1 MDVSSSKDE
10 VDDDEDDAEN
20 DDLHMVSR
28 VFLFFELFYKGRIM
42 QLALV
47 QTYPYLRKKK
57 HPSGSRVLGAPGKMY
72 KGNWHIIRV
81 EDIERTAL
89 VVPDNDTE
97 STIPDVPYHEYLVL
111 HDIDRDCWRRFRTYL
126 PRLPKR
132 NYIGWKQRG

>member
-72 KGNWHIIRV
+72 KGN
-81 EDIERTAL
+81 
-89 VVPDNDTE
+89 
-97 STIPDVPYHEYLVL
+97 
-111 HDIDRDCWRRFRTYL
+111 
-126 PRLPKR
+126 
-132 NYIGWKQRG
+132 